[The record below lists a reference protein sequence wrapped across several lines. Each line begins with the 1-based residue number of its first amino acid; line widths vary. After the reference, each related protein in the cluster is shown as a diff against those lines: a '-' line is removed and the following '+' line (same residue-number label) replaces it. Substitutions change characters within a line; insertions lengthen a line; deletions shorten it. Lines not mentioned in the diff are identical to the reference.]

1 MSPVADALRTGRLI
15 VTAGTGGVGK
25 TTTAAAL
32 ALLAAAS
39 GRRTAV
45 LTIDPARRL
54 AQTLGLS
61 SMTSEGQQVGPNLH
75 AFMLDMSTTADAMV
89 RRFAPDEAA
98 ARRILDNPYY
108 RAFSTSLAGTQEY
121 MAVEQVSALL
131 QSGAYDLV
139 ILDTPPAVHA
149 LDFLDAP
156 ERILIALDHKAV
168 HWLYR
173 GPLSGSAGYGSR
185 LVGRGRKLVFRSLD
199 KFTGGPFFEDL
210 ATFLQAFSALF
221 DAFRTSSRVVHEL
234 LRGPDTHF
242 LVVTS
247 PSLTMVREAIAF
259 RAELLER
266 GFPFRAFICNRVHQP
281 VAAAELSA
289 VHSALVASGLSN
301 KRAASLSTV
310 LLATQAEH
318 ASMAARDAVGIAALK
333 EAAGQSPS
341 VVPLLAFD
349 VHDLWALSILGRYL
363 VGNFPGATGVHDGDE
378 AEETD
383 STRRT

>member
-1 MSPVADALRTGRLI
+1 
-15 VTAGTGGVGK
+15 
-25 TTTAAAL
+25 
-32 ALLAAAS
+32 
-39 GRRTAV
+39 
-45 LTIDPARRL
+45 
-54 AQTLGLS
+54 
-61 SMTSEGQQVGPNLH
+61 
-75 AFMLDMSTTADAMV
+75 
-89 RRFAPDEAA
+89 
-98 ARRILDNPYY
+98 
-108 RAFSTSLAGTQEY
+108 
-121 MAVEQVSALL
+121 
-131 QSGAYDLV
+131 
-139 ILDTPPAVHA
+139 
-149 LDFLDAP
+149 
-156 ERILIALDHKAV
+156 
-168 HWLYR
+168 
-173 GPLSGSAGYGSR
+173 
-185 LVGRGRKLVFRSLD
+185 
-199 KFTGGPFFEDL
+199 
-210 ATFLQAFSALF
+210 
-221 DAFRTSSRVVHEL
+221 
-234 LRGPDTHF
+234 
-242 LVVTS
+242 
-247 PSLTMVREAIAF
+247 MVREAIAF